1 MSLLEDKLARLSRH
15 IYAECCYESKR
26 CRFSH
31 RKPGRWLYERT
42 RPVSDVLFS
51 LAREV
56 YMPYFTLGL
65 IYQINSSI
73 SQQGG
78 DSLARE
84 FSNWQAMVIP
94 FWFAK
99 EIWINL
105 LVAAVA
111 IGYHN
116 CAPKAFLVALDLC
129 GLVIIAWHYL
139 RVWNGTHARNRT
151 SLLRL
156 VDAARRTRKE
166 NEAV

>member
-26 CRFSH
+26 CCSSH
-31 RKPGRWLYERT
+31 RKPGGWLYERA

-73 SQQGG
+73 SRQGG
-78 DSLARE
+78 ESLARE
-84 FSNWQAMVIP
+84 FYIWQAMVIP

-105 LVAAVA
+105 LVAAA
-111 IGYHN
+111 TIGHHI
-116 CAPKAFLVALDLC
+116 CAPKALLVALDVC
-129 GLVIIAWHYL
+129 GLVIIASHYL
-139 RVWNGTHARNRT
+139 RVWNGTRARNRT

-166 NEAV
+166 NEIV